1 MSILLL
7 PSPSVNRRYRVV
19 LPEKIQLD
27 FGDVNRRYYI
37 DHKSPTLM
45 RKSLIRRGAII
56 PQDVLKEKDY
66 FEIHRKML
74 KVEKSHKEDWESIYS
89 EEFWDRWL
97 LMSYDDMRKSKL
109 FLTMTKGV
117 TFKGIQPI

>member
-1 MSILLL
+1 
-7 PSPSVNRRYRVV
+7 
-19 LPEKIQLD
+19 
-27 FGDVNRRYYI
+27 
-37 DHKSPTLM
+37 M
-45 RKSLIRRGAII
+45 RQSLIRRGAII
-56 PQDVLKEKDY
+56 PQDVIKESDH

-109 FLTMTKGV
+109 FLTMSKGV
-117 TFKGIQPI
+117 TFKGIQPF